1 MIEGL
6 STSALPSLEPG
17 WVWLAGA
24 GPGDPGLLTVLAL
37 KGLQEA
43 DVVVHDALVDERVLA
58 LARGGTTLEFAGK
71 RGGRPSAKQR
81 DITCR
86 LIELATAG
94 RRVLRLKGG
103 DPFVFGRGCEEAL
116 ALRRAG
122 VPFRVVPGVTAAI
135 GGLAYA
141 GIPLTHRD
149 ANSAVTLVTGHAS
162 SGEVPDGLDW
172 AAIARGSPVIVLY
185 MAIKHLERISNRL
198 IAGGRAADEPVAVIS
213 EAATPRQRLLRATLA
228 TVAAEVEAG
237 GMRPPALV
245 AIGPIVELEGA
256 LGWLGVAD
264 GGAGLDRRRAG

>member
-1 MIEGL
+1 MLE
-6 STSALPSLEPG
+6 LPDNLPRFEPG

-37 KGLQEA
+37 KGLQDAE
-43 DVVVHDALVDERVLA
+43 VVVHDALVDQRVLA
-58 LARGGTTLEFAGK
+58 LVRPGATLEFAGK

-81 DITCR
+81 DISRR
-86 LIELATAG
+86 LIELARAG

-103 DPFVFGRGCEEAL
+103 DPFVFGRGGEEAMAL
-116 ALRRAG
+116 ARAG
-122 VPFRVVPGVTAAI
+122 VSFRVVPGITAAV

-185 MAIKHLERISNRL
+185 MALRHLERISGLL
-198 IAGGRAADEPVAVIS
+198 IAAGRAPDEAVAVVS
-213 EAATPRQRLLRATLA
+213 EASTPRQRILRATLA
-228 TVAAEVEAG
+228 TVAEEVDRQA
-237 GMRPPALV
+237 MVPPALV
-245 AIGPIVELEGA
+245 AIGAVVELEGA
-256 LGWLGVAD
+256 LGWLGVRHA
-264 GGAGLDRRRAG
+264 GAGLDRRRAG